1 MIDPVTAIAAA
12 SKAYAMTKAMVEA
25 GRSVEDTMTQLGTW
39 YGHASDVLY
48 ADKKARSTN
57 PFKKVVFSK
66 SVEAEAAKAFA
77 AKKKLQAQQK
87 ELLSMIGMVY
97 GKDGLDEFRA
107 MKRQIAAQRERDV
120 YRQQELKETMLESFL
135 VVVLAGLASV
145 LIMFMF
151 TNSTK

>member
-107 MKRQIAAQRERDV
+107 LKRQIAAQRERDV

>member
-66 SVEAEAAKAFA
+66 SVEAEAARAFA

-107 MKRQIAAQRERDV
+107 LKRQIAAQRERDV
-120 YRQQELKETMLESFL
+120 YRQQELKETILESFL

>member
-1 MIDPVTAIAAA
+1 MLGPVTAIAAA

-48 ADKKARSTN
+48 ADKKVRNTN

-66 SVEAEAAKAFA
+66 SVEAEAARAFA

-107 MKRQIAAQRERDV
+107 IKRQIAAQREQDV
-120 YRQQELKETMLESFL
+120 YRQQELKETFLESFL
-135 VVVLAGLASV
+135 VVVLAGLASM
-145 LIMFMF
+145 LMMFIF
-151 TNSTK
+151 TSSTK

>member
-48 ADKKARSTN
+48 AEKKARSTN

-87 ELLSMIGMVY
+87 ELLSMINMVY

-107 MKRQIAAQRERDV
+107 IKRQIAAQREQDV
-120 YRQQELKETMLESFL
+120 YRQQELKETFLESFL
-135 VVVLAGLASV
+135 VVVLAGLASM
-145 LIMFMF
+145 LMMFIF
-151 TNSTK
+151 TSSTK

>member
-1 MIDPVTAIAAA
+1 MIDPVTAIAGAT
-12 SKAYAMTKAMVEA
+12 KAFTMVKAMVEA
-25 GRSVEDTMTQLGTW
+25 GKSAEDTMMQIGTW

-48 ADKKARSTN
+48 ADKKARNTN

-66 SVEAEAAKAFA
+66 SVEAEAARAFA

-107 MKRQIAAQRERDV
+107 LKRQIAAQRERDV
-120 YRQQELKETMLESFL
+120 YRQQELKETILESFL

>member
-77 AKKKLQAQQK
+77 AKKKLQTQQK
-87 ELLSMIGMVY
+87 ELLSMISMVY

-107 MKRQIAAQRERDV
+107 IKRQIAAQREQDV
-120 YRQQELKETMLESFL
+120 YKQQELKETVLESFF
-135 VVVLAGLASV
+135 VVVLAGLVSM
-145 LIMFMF
+145 LMMFIF
-151 TNSTK
+151 TSSTK

>member
-48 ADKKARSTN
+48 ADKKARSVN

-66 SVEAEAAKAFA
+66 SVEAEAARAFA

-87 ELLSMIGMVY
+87 ELLSMISVVY

-107 MKRQIAAQRERDV
+107 LKRQIAAQREQDV
-120 YRQQELKETMLESFL
+120 YRQQELKETFLESFF
-135 VVVLAGLASV
+135 VVVLAGLVSM
-145 LIMFMF
+145 LIMFIF

>member
-48 ADKKARSTN
+48 ADKKARSVN
-57 PFKKVVFSK
+57 PFKRVVFSK
-66 SVEAEAAKAFA
+66 SVEAEAARAFA

-120 YRQQELKETMLESFL
+120 YKQQELKETIVESFL
-135 VVVLAGLASV
+135 VVVLAGLASM
-145 LIMFMF
+145 LMMFIF
-151 TNSTK
+151 TSSTK

>member
-48 ADKKARSTN
+48 AEKKARSTN

-66 SVEAEAAKAFA
+66 SVEAEAARAFA

-87 ELLSMIGMVY
+87 ELLSIISMVY

-107 MKRQIAAQRERDV
+107 IKRQIAAQREQDV
-120 YRQQELKETMLESFL
+120 YRQQELKETFLESFL
-135 VVVLAGLASV
+135 VVVLAGLASM
-145 LIMFMF
+145 LMMFIF
-151 TNSTK
+151 TSSTK

>member
-87 ELLSMIGMVY
+87 ELLSMISMVY

-107 MKRQIAAQRERDV
+107 IKRQIAAQREQDV
-120 YRQQELKETMLESFL
+120 YKQQELKETVLESFF
-135 VVVLAGLASV
+135 VVVLAGLVSM
-145 LIMFMF
+145 LMMFIF
-151 TNSTK
+151 TSSTK